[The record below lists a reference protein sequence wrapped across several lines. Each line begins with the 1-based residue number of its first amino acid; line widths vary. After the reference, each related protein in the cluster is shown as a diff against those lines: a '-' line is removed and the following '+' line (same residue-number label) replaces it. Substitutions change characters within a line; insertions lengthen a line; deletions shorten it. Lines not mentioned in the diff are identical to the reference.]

1 MEKVKNMCLA
11 FYNENRPYAIQL
23 ALRSLLALLY
33 FIFLFIP
40 YYVITSA
47 IGDFSNNFYAFK
59 FDTIYILIWFIL
71 LFGAIILPILGIQK
85 FDKLIRV
92 LQFVLPLIILLM
104 VLLLIR
110 TERNDIAGISGVSLR
125 YGLGFFLQLIIVIM
139 NWFIAF
145 KVKLVDSVL
154 KRFIPDCFYS
164 TTSTS
169 NPVVDNV
176 EVSKEEV
183 KDSVKE
189 VIVQEPINEVI
200 VEEPINEVIVEEPIK
215 EVIVEDPIKE
225 VIVEDPINE
234 VIIEEPIKE
243 E

>member
-1 MEKVKNMCLA
+1 MEKLKNMCLSL
-11 FYNENRPYAIQL
+11 YNENRPYVIQL

-33 FIFLFIP
+33 FFFLYIP
-40 YYVITSA
+40 YYVISTS

-71 LFGAIILPILGIQK
+71 LFGAIILPILGIEK

-92 LQFVLPLIILLM
+92 LQFVLPLIILLI

-110 TERNDIAGISGVSLR
+110 TERNDIAGVSGVSLR

-145 KVKLVDSVL
+145 KVKLVDTVL
-154 KRFIPDCFYS
+154 KHIIPDYFYS

-169 NPVVDNV
+169 NPVVANV
-176 EVSKEEV
+176 EVLKEEV
-183 KDSVKE
+183 KEIVKEIIVEEPINE
-189 VIVQEPINEVI
+189 VIVEEPINEVI

-215 EVIVEDPIKE
+215 EE
-225 VIVEDPINE
+225 
-234 VIIEEPIKE
+234 
-243 E
+243 